1 MIILRGDSMAMLN
14 KINMDNY
21 FIGRV
26 LEINK
31 TTREVSVH
39 ISQLMPAIA
48 SEASQVIQSQTT
60 NNLKISG
67 VDYSGTLKLRNSFW
81 VKPNDYD
88 EPLPKIGSKVSVKI
102 LDGNPR
108 LSFWD
113 KFNPNNNYEV
123 IDEEKYPKSF
133 DFSVGNKQVQIN
145 KDDKISIILP
155 ENFTTVL
162 NEEEKDKIFR
172 LYEKNLYVIS
182 EKKPEN
188 VFEGLL

>member
-172 LYEKNLYVIS
+172 LYQENLYVIS
-182 EKKPEN
+182 EKEPEN